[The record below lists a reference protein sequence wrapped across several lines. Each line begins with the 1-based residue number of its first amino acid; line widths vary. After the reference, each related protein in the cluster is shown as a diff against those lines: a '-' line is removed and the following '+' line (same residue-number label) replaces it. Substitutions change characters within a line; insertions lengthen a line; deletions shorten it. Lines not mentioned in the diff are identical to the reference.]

1 MSTAP
6 PPAHIASRLMLMSKE
21 LRGEAERHKGTLHD
35 QLCRASRQLTYAY
48 PKAFSPDP
56 DQRAEAR
63 AMVDGAVDYLVTVI
77 THRTEHELAKGNL
90 P

>member
-1 MSTAP
+1 MKNAP
-6 PPAHIASRLMLMSKE
+6 QPALIASRLVFMAKE
-21 LRGEAERHKGTLHD
+21 LRGEADRHKGTLHD

-56 DQRAEAR
+56 DQRAEAH
-63 AMVDGAVDYLVTVI
+63 ALVDGAVDYLVTVI

-90 P
+90 S